1 MIEYD
6 FKFGWNHYK
15 FMVFRAKTEKT
26 QIKANQNVLQNF
38 GEKIPILDQ
47 SELFTPLDLS

>member
-38 GEKIPILDQ
+38 GEKYLYWIKVNCLHP
-47 SELFTPLDLS
+47 